1 MSNFK
6 IVTNAACLLMLY
18 STTVSE
24 PQAMLRRMSEWIVN
38 NKLVGMWKE
47 AVVLQLMVVSSFV
60 WAYRV
65 NTRNI

>member
-47 AVVLQLMVVSSFV
+47 AVVLQLMVVS
-60 WAYRV
+60 
-65 NTRNI
+65 